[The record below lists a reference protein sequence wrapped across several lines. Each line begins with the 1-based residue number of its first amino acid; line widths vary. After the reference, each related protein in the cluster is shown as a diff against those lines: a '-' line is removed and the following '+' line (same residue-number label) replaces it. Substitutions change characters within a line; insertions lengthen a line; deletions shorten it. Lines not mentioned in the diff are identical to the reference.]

1 MILKVKDETR
11 SIQLVGR
18 FSFEK
23 SKQKK
28 DFAERLFRQLES
40 STERFE
46 VKLLHQDLI
55 SRLIGL
61 HQLILLNFY
70 PYLQRYLQPHQ
81 RQVTK
86 ILLYVAQGSHEL
98 VPPDLLH
105 SVIKNIANN
114 FITERNSGEVMA
126 VG

>member
-1 MILKVKDETR
+1 MFL
-11 SIQLVGR
+11 
-18 FSFEK
+18 FA
-23 SKQKK
+23 
-28 DFAERLFRQLES
+28 DFVERLFRQLES
-40 STERFE
+40 SNERFE

-86 ILLYVAQGSHEL
+86 ILLYIAQSTHDL
-98 VPPDLLH
+98 VPPDILQTV
-105 SVIKNIANN
+105 SKTIANN
-114 FITERNSGEVMA
+114 FISERNSSEVMA
-126 VG
+126 VGFVELLFVYVNVDRQ

>member
-1 MILKVKDETR
+1 MEL
-11 SIQLVGR
+11 SN
-18 FSFEK
+18 
-23 SKQKK
+23 
-28 DFAERLFRQLES
+28 
-40 STERFE
+40 ERFE

-86 ILLYVAQGSHEL
+86 ILLYIAQSSHEL
-98 VPPDLLH
+98 VPPDLLQ
-105 SVIKNIANN
+105 SVCKTIANN
-114 FITERNSGEVMA
+114 FITERNSSEVMA
-126 VG
+126 VGFVLFFSNLNEKIHFEFDLFFFSFLNQ